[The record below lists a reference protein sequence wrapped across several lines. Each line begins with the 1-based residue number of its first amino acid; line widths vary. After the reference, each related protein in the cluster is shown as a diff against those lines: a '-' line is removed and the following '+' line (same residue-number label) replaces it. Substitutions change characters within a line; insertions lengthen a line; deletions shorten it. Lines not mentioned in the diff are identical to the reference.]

1 MSQRGLV
8 IVAALFV
15 VAFVLLALGQ
25 SGYRKVAAMQSME
38 NAVEA
43 VRRDFPAAQPVSGAE
58 LAAMLAGPD
67 KPLLIDVRTAEEF
80 ALSHLPGAV
89 RCDNADDAVA
99 LSKRAGRIVL
109 YDSTGA
115 RSAKLAEILARRGV
129 REVAYLGGGIF
140 QWANGE
146 RPLVD
151 GDENAATKVHPYNR
165 FWGRLLKPGLRG
177 Q

>member
-1 MSQRGLV
+1 MSRRGLV
-8 IVAALFV
+8 IVAGLFV
-15 VAFVLLALGQ
+15 AAFVLIALGQ
-25 SGYRKVAAMQSME
+25 RGYRRIAAMQSMDA
-38 NAVEA
+38 AVEA
-43 VRRDFPAAQPVSGAE
+43 VHREFPAAQSVSGAE
-58 LAAMLAGPD
+58 LADELAGPD

-99 LSKRAGRIVL
+99 LSKRTGRVIL
-109 YDSTGA
+109 YDSSGA
-115 RSAKLAEILARRGV
+115 RSAKLTEILARRGV

-140 QWANGE
+140 QWANEE

-177 Q
+177 R

>member
-43 VRRDFPAAQPVSGAE
+43 VRRDCPAAQPVSGAE

-99 LSKRAGRIVL
+99 LSKRTGRVIL
-109 YDSTGA
+109 YDSSGA
-115 RSAKLAEILARRGV
+115 RSAKLTEILARRGV
-129 REVAYLGGGIF
+129 REVAYLVGGIF
-140 QWANGE
+140 QWANEE

-177 Q
+177 R

>member
-80 ALSHLPGAV
+80 ALSRLPGAV
-89 RCDNADDAVA
+89 RCDDTDEAAA
-99 LSKRAGRIVL
+99 LSKRARRVVL
-109 YDSTGA
+109 YDSSGA
-115 RSAKLAEILARRGV
+115 RSAKLAEVLARRGL
-129 REVAYLGGGIF
+129 RDAAYLGGGIF
-140 QWANGE
+140 QWANEE

-151 GDENAATKVHPYNR
+151 AAGNPATRVHPYNR
-165 FWGRLLKPGLRG
+165 FWGRLLKPRLRG